1 MTIFLLLA
9 YTDRVRTEVFYVC
22 MNEQMKSPEAPV
34 NPCAKHTGKILN
46 NDKDIKNSMYRITS
60 VANPDRKS

>member
-1 MTIFLLLA
+1 
-9 YTDRVRTEVFYVC
+9 

-46 NDKDIKNSMYRITS
+46 NDKDVKNRMYRITS
-60 VANPDRKS
+60 VANPDRKSWQTKHYDLIEKGNHNQK